1 MTKRLFRHEHPILL
15 GLLILGGISIL
26 FWGGITFF
34 VSKAASS
41 SQKDYFGKK
50 NGIGIVEVKGIIFSS
65 EDLLEDLRG
74 FRENDSVKAIVL
86 RLDSPGGAV
95 GASQELFTEIK
106 RTNKTKPVIA
116 SMGSVTASGAYYA
129 ALGAQK
135 ILASPGTLT
144 GSIGVILKFANL
156 EELFGKI
163 GYRSEVVKSGKL
175 KDIGSPERPL
185 TPEERALLQSI
196 IDNVHQ
202 QFIKDVALSRSL
214 PEEKVRSLADGRI
227 FSGEQAKNHGLIDQF
242 GNFEDA
248 IVLAAKTAGLD
259 TQKPHLIYPREK
271 DFSLFHLLTGEQAA
285 TLKDRLLNHT
295 PALSYEWALGR

>member
-34 VSKAASS
+34 VSHATSS
-41 SQKDYFGKK
+41 AQKDYFGKK
-50 NGIGIVEVKGIIFSS
+50 NGIGIVEIKGIIFSS
-65 EDLLEDLRG
+65 EELLEELRD
-74 FRENDSVKAIVL
+74 FRENDAVKAIVV

-95 GASQELFTEIK
+95 GASQELFTEIR
-106 RTNKTKPVIA
+106 RTNKAKPVIA
-116 SMGSVTASGAYYA
+116 SMGSVAASGAYYA

-185 TPEERALLQSI
+185 TPEERALLQGI

-202 QFIKDVALSRSL
+202 QFIRDVATSRSL
-214 PEEKVRSLADGRI
+214 PEEKVKNLADGRI
-227 FSGEQAKNHGLIDQF
+227 FSGEQAKNQGLIDQF

-271 DFSLFHLLTGEQAA
+271 DFSLLNLLTGEQGA
-285 TLKDRLLNHT
+285 TLKDRLLNRA